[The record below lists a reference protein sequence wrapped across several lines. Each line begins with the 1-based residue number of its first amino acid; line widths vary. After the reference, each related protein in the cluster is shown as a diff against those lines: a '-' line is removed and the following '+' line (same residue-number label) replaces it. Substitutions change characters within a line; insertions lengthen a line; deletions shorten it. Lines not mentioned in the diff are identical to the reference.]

1 MFLNLPRI
9 APGTSL
15 RAVLG
20 ERTDH
25 YSSATRSVPW
35 TLLASLGLHG
45 LLVLALAY
53 PTLQH
58 PFALAPDRTVQVEL
72 ITQQQYDEA
81 IKPPPKAAALPP
93 AIADTAKTTNPTAR
107 PPTDGIVSGHGMI
120 KATIFFANR
129 LLADPR
135 NSEAKGA
142 FSTLERTERVI
153 QLCNIEGIEQ
163 LRRARPGT
171 TPDAIAP
178 SAFQDVRVKGYVLTA
193 PGAAYRAA
201 RNWYAV
207 RFTCSVSPDLQ
218 RVTAFAFAAGDP
230 IPKSLWEAH
239 DLIAA
244 DEEE

>member
-1 MFLNLPRI
+1 MFSNLPRI

-15 RAVLG
+15 HAVLG
-20 ERTDH
+20 EKIDH
-25 YSSATRSVPW
+25 YSSTARSVPW
-35 TLLASLGLHG
+35 TLLPSLGLHG

-53 PTLQH
+53 PTPRH
-58 PFALAPDRTVQVEL
+58 PFVIAPNRSVQVEL
-72 ITQQQYDEA
+72 ITQQQYEDA
-81 IKPPPKAAALPP
+81 IKPPPKIAALPP
-93 AIADTAKTTNPTAR
+93 AIVDTAKTANPTAS
-107 PPTDGIVSGHGMI
+107 PTDGMVSTDGMI
-120 KATIFFANR
+120 KATKFFANR

-135 NSEAKGA
+135 NSEAKGT

-163 LRRARPGT
+163 LRRVQPGT
-171 TPDAIAP
+171 APDAIAP

-201 RNWYAV
+201 RKWYAV
-207 RFTCSVSPDLQ
+207 RFTCSVAPDLK
-218 RVTAFAFAAGDP
+218 RVTAFAFAVGDP